1 MTCSDLPNC
10 FCWSSM
16 GLIFMMLCS
25 SCCFYN
31 FEVSVYVIFVSYVG
45 VLAPVL
51 PVQGVLRLVLLVAN
65 AFFGDFYAF
74 GWGFKLLPKF

>member
-1 MTCSDLPNC
+1 MACSDLSDC

-16 GLIFMMLCS
+16 GLIFLMLCL

-31 FEVSVYVIFVSYVG
+31 FQVSVYVIFVSYVG

-51 PVQGVLRLVLLVAN
+51 PVRGVLRLVLFVTN

-74 GWGFKLLPKF
+74 C